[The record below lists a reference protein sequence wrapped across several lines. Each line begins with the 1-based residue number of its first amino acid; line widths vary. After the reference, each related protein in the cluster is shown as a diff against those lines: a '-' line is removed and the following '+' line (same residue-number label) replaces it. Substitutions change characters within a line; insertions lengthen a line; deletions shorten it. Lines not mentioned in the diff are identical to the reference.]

1 MLQKIFV
8 FKPAI
13 DIMFSEEFWA
23 SREEQDKRTLLEI
36 VILSY
41 ADFEVTTDVV
51 HVLDPFQVAQEAFE
65 GEKYISLLP
74 MIIQKLGRALHYN
87 LGAVVDDDQPQFC
100 NMLFQMI
107 MILKQ
112 DGVRDNIQSAY

>member
-1 MLQKIFV
+1 
-8 FKPAI
+8 
-13 DIMFSEEFWA
+13 
-23 SREEQDKRTLLEI
+23 LLEI